1 MRVKI
6 VALAGLAF
14 AIAASAPALAE
25 TSEFL
30 TKAIKGDNSESRLG
44 ALAARQGHSSRV
56 RNFGAMLERDHRKAK
71 AQAAPVAARH
81 HVPVPTGMADEAQT
95 EYAVLERLQGAAFDH
110 EFGRYMVEDHTKDIA
125 DFEKEVASHDP
136 ADVRA
141 LAKQTLP
148 ALRKH
153 LATARTI
160 G

>member
-1 MRVKI
+1 MRAKWV
-6 VALAGLAF
+6 VTALALAT
-14 AIAASAPALAE
+14 IGSAPAVAD

-30 TKAIKGDNSESRLG
+30 TKAIKGDNSESTLG
-44 ALAARQGHSSRV
+44 AYAAKHGQSAQV
-56 RNFGAMLERDHRKAK
+56 RRFGAMLETDHKKAR
-71 AQAAPVAARH
+71 AQAAPVLKKH
-81 HVPVPTGMADEAQT
+81 NVPLTTAMSDEAQT
-95 EYAVLERLQGAAFDH
+95 ELAVLQRLHGAAFDH

-125 DFEKEVASHDP
+125 DFEKEAASKDP

-153 LATARTI
+153 LETARKI